1 MKVLKF
7 GGTSVA
13 NAQNILLVEKIVK
26 KESSENRVVVVVSAL
41 SGVTDGLISAAES
54 ASAKNENYS
63 ETIKTLEEKHL
74 EFVKNLLPI
83 TEQSSWLSFVK
94 KNFNDIEDICN
105 GIFVL
110 GEFTPRIKDKITSYG
125 EFLSSNI
132 IAAKLK
138 SDGLDCVWLDSRNYI
153 KTNSNF
159 TDAKVNFETTNAAL
173 QNYFKENKQQVTL
186 APGFIASDV
195 DGNITTLGRGGS
207 DFTASIIAAAVKAQE
222 LQIWTDVSGMMTAD
236 PRLVSNAKIIH

>member
-13 NAQNILLVEKIVK
+13 NAQNILLVEKIVR

-105 GIFVL
+105 GIYVL
-110 GEFTPRIKDKITSYG
+110 GEFTPRIKDKITAYG

-159 TDAKVNFETTNAAL
+159 TDAKVDFEKKNANF
-173 QNYFKENKQQVTL
+173 QNYFKENKQQVTR
-186 APGFIASDV
+186 P
-195 DGNITTLGRGGS
+195 
-207 DFTASIIAAAVKAQE
+207 QYY
-222 LQIWTDVSGMMTAD
+222 
-236 PRLVSNAKIIH
+236 

>member
-1 MKVLKF
+1 MI
-7 GGTSVA
+7 S
-13 NAQNILLVEKIVK
+13 KIF
-26 KESSENRVVVVVSAL
+26 A
-41 SGVTDGLISAAES
+41 T
-54 ASAKNENYS
+54 
-63 ETIKTLEEKHL
+63 
-74 EFVKNLLPI
+74 EF
-83 TEQSSWLSFVK
+83 TF
-94 KNFNDIEDICN
+94 
-105 GIFVL
+105 L
-110 GEFTPRIKDKITSYG
+110 GEFTPRIKDKITAYG

-173 QNYFKENKQQVTL
+173 QTYFKENKQQITL

-207 DFTASIIAAAVKAQE
+207 DFTASIIAAAMKAQE

-236 PRLVSNAKIIH
+236 PRLVSNAKLFIKFLTKSDGIVAFWCESDLSANNSACYGYKILICGLKILLQPMILNFNFSYKN

>member
-26 KESSENRVVVVVSAL
+26 KNRQKNRVVVVVSAL

-74 EFVKNLLPI
+74 RICKNLLPI

-94 KNFNDIEDICN
+94 K
-105 GIFVL
+105 
-110 GEFTPRIKDKITSYG
+110 EF
-125 EFLSSNI
+125 
-132 IAAKLK
+132 
-138 SDGLDCVWLDSRNYI
+138 
-153 KTNSNF
+153 
-159 TDAKVNFETTNAAL
+159 
-173 QNYFKENKQQVTL
+173 Q
-186 APGFIASDV
+186 
-195 DGNITTLGRGGS
+195 
-207 DFTASIIAAAVKAQE
+207 
-222 LQIWTDVSGMMTAD
+222 
-236 PRLVSNAKIIH
+236 

>member
-105 GIFVL
+105 GIYVL
-110 GEFTPRIKDKITSYG
+110 GEFTPRIKDKITAYG

-153 KTNSNF
+153 
-159 TDAKVNFETTNAAL
+159 
-173 QNYFKENKQQVTL
+173 
-186 APGFIASDV
+186 
-195 DGNITTLGRGGS
+195 
-207 DFTASIIAAAVKAQE
+207 
-222 LQIWTDVSGMMTAD
+222 
-236 PRLVSNAKIIH
+236 